1 MTLFVKR
8 APMPIEGHQP
18 PLISSSVY
26 DPWSPRR
33 AVARELTPASPRHG

>member
-18 PLISSSVY
+18 PLIHLLFTIRG
-26 DPWSPRR
+26 RR
-33 AVARELTPASPRHG
+33 AALLRAN